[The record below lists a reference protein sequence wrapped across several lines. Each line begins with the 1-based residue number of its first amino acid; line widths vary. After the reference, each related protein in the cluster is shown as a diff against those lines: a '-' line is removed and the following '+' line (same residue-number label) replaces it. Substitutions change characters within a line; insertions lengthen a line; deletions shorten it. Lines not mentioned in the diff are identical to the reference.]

1 MKSGIN
7 EERKKKLYQRAQVVK
22 MIYIAGLIIL
32 CIMLYILR
40 STKRKKD
47 WKETYE
53 KDFVD
58 FIANSSSEDIM
69 KWNN

>member
-1 MKSGIN
+1 
-7 EERKKKLYQRAQVVK
+7 

-40 STKRKKD
+40 ATKRKKD

>member
-1 MKSGIN
+1 
-7 EERKKKLYQRAQVVK
+7 
-22 MIYIAGLIIL
+22 MIYIVGLIIL